1 MDKIKKTTIQD
12 VADHAN
18 VSVGTVDRVIH
29 RRGKVSL
36 AKKEKVEKAITE
48 LDFNPNL
55 LARTLAL
62 GKQFVV
68 CSLLPGTLS
77 NESYWSLPAKGLE
90 QSAFDYRDFGI
101 VIESFQYSLF
111 NEPSFVE
118 SAKKILDLNP
128 DGVIL
133 APLFEKESL
142 LFIKELEK
150 KRIPYIFIDVNIAHQ
165 NNLSYIGPDSKGSG
179 HLAGKLMSF
188 ILNDKDP
195 ILVVNMA
202 KGLRNSTHVS
212 AAEKGFFDFFKK
224 LNGSNRRGIYSL
236 TIPSVR
242 KEDVVRELTKYYL
255 KNRGTKGVFVTNS
268 KAHLI
273 SEFHREHELDIKV
286 IGFDLVEGNITEM
299 RKGSIDFLISQSP
312 IFQAYRA
319 VQQLFDFFVYKNSP
333 APLEHVPLDIIVQEN
348 IEYYLKSRQLIENHK
363 KMIK

>member
-36 AKKEKVEKAITE
+36 AKKEKVEEAITA

-62 GKQFVV
+62 GKHFVI
-68 CSLLPGTLS
+68 CSLFPETL
-77 NESYWSLPAKGLE
+77 NDESYWSLPAKGLK

-101 VIESFQYSLF
+101 AIESSQYSLF
-111 NEPSFVE
+111 NEQSFVE
-118 SAKKILDLNP
+118 NAKKILDLNP

-150 KRIPYIFIDVNIAHQ
+150 KRIPYIFIDANIANQ

-179 HLAGKLMSF
+179 HLAGKFMSF
-188 ILNDKDP
+188 LLEDKDP
-195 ILVVNMA
+195 ILVINMV
-202 KGLRNSTHVS
+202 KGLQNSAHVS
-212 AAEKGFFDFFKK
+212 AAEKGFFDFFEK
-224 LNGSNRRGIYSL
+224 LDSSNGRKICSL

-242 KEDVVRELTKYYL
+242 KEDVVRELTKYYIG
-255 KNRGTKGVFVTNS
+255 NRGTKGVFVTNS

-273 SEFHREHELDIKV
+273 SEFHREHELDIKL
-286 IGFDLVEGNITEM
+286 IGFDLVEGNIREM
-299 RKGSIDFLISQSP
+299 RNGSIDFLISQSP

-319 VQQLFDFFVYKNSP
+319 VQQFFDFFVYKNSP
-333 APLEHVPLDIIVQEN
+333 APLEHVPLDIIAQEN
-348 IEYYLKSRQLIENHK
+348 IEYYLNSRQLIENHK
-363 KMIK
+363 KQIK